1 MFKKGTVLLYPL
13 KVHAVKSIVTQTITH
28 EKVPQMFHCKAKW
41 SRRNN
46 DHAVSFRSTLK
57 STVPLTKRWCL
68 VLPQLVNSWTFP
80 GAPLWALAVFCAA
93 LESQNHRIPQFGKG
107 PQRSSAGSDST
118 CHWPE
123 PPDPFPLSHSPA
135 SCTPVRTDV
144 LDCSTPGAEFGTF
157 SCTTPC
163 TWWLPSAHFFQHLF
177 ARPLYPKGSQQLL
190 RFIGTLKL
198 KRYSTPA
205 SRHHLQ
211 INHLIM

>member
-46 DHAVSFRSTLK
+46 DHAVSFRSALK

-93 LESQNHRIPQFGKG
+93 LESQNTSIWKG
-107 PQRSSAGSDST
+107 PTKIICWLRFNLPLTRTPRSLSTKPLSCLLYPSLYRCIGLSHPRCRIWHFLLYNSMHLVTAQRSLFST
-118 CHWPE
+118 SLCK
-123 PPDPFPLSHSPA
+123 A
-135 SCTPVRTDV
+135 S
-144 LDCSTPGAEFGTF
+144 
-157 SCTTPC
+157 
-163 TWWLPSAHFFQHLF
+163 LP
-177 ARPLYPKGSQQLL
+177 
-190 RFIGTLKL
+190 
-198 KRYSTPA
+198 
-205 SRHHLQ
+205 
-211 INHLIM
+211 